1 MVIEKGGNELRRRA
15 STLMLFALAFVVLA
29 GCGTRTGAPAASPS
43 RGQTQ
48 SVEDFYRGKTV
59 SVIVGLAP
67 GGGFDTVARLVAR
80 HIGNHIPGNPA
91 VIVENMDGAG
101 SMLAANHLYGVA
113 KPDGLT
119 MGVINEL
126 QVINQLTGTEGVQF
140 DARKYGWVGSVQKD
154 SVACTI
160 RADSPYK
167 TAQDLLRQD
176 LPPLIV
182 GATGPG
188 TSTHDFPKAL
198 IGSLGANM
206 RVVSGYT
213 GSAPIRLAVESRE
226 VDGLCWAYESV
237 LSTAAH
243 WMDTGFASL
252 ILYQASEPDPRIEQ
266 RYPGVPR
273 AEDLA
278 TNEQAKRLLRAA
290 TAPTAMSK
298 PFLTPPGVPADRL
311 QALQKAFEATMSD
324 PAFRAEA
331 EQAKVEIDFNTGAQ
345 TERIVKEILDLPPE
359 LAARLA
365 DMRK

>member
-1 MVIEKGGNELRRRA
+1 L
-15 STLMLFALAFVVLA
+15 LLFALALA
-29 GCGTRTGAPAASPS
+29 ILIGCGTRTGAPSAAQS
-43 RGQTQ
+43 RGPAQT
-48 SVEDFYRGKTV
+48 VEDFYRGKTV
-59 SVIVGLAP
+59 TIIVGLAP

-80 HIGNHIPGNPA
+80 HMGNHIPGNPA

-101 SMLAANHLYGVA
+101 SLLAANHLYSVA

-119 MGVINEL
+119 AGVINEL
-126 QVINQLTGTEGVQF
+126 QMINQLTGTDGVQF
-140 DARKYGWVGSVQKD
+140 DARKYGWIGSVQKD

-188 TSTHDFPKAL
+188 TSTHDLPKTL

-237 LSTAAH
+237 LSTAAN
-243 WMDTGFASL
+243 WMDTGFANL
-252 ILYQASEPDPRIEQ
+252 IIYQAAEPDPRIEQ

-278 TNEQAKRLLRAA
+278 PNEQAKRLIRAA

-311 QALQKAFEATMSD
+311 QALQKAFEATMKD
-324 PAFRAEA
+324 PAFLAEA
-331 EQAKVEIDFNTGAQ
+331 EQAKVEVDFNTGVE

-359 LAARLA
+359 LATRLSE
-365 DMRK
+365 MRK